1 MYNNNAV
8 YDFSVFEEQKRARKA
23 QVFELPSVETR
34 RKNKQFEKLKFYGKC
49 LSLLLTSATVI
60 SGFLFGQAKLVE
72 YNSIISNKS
81 AELEEFKSRN
91 KQLEMKLNEVTAPK
105 SMLDDQTSQF
115 VETVTISSGDKAQ
128 IS

>member
-8 YDFSVFEEQKRARKA
+8 YDFSVFEEQRKIKKA
-23 QVFELPSVETR
+23 QIFELPSIETR

-49 LSLLLTSATVI
+49 LSLLLTSATVVG
-60 SGFLFGQAKLVE
+60 GFLFGQAKLVE

-91 KQLEMKLNEVTAPK
+91 KQLEMKLNEITAPK
-105 SMLDDQTSQF
+105 SMSNDQTSQF

>member
-1 MYNNNAV
+1 MYDNNAV
-8 YDFSVFEEQKRARKA
+8 YDFSVFEEQRKIKKA
-23 QVFELPSVETR
+23 QIFELPSVETR

-49 LSLLLTSATVI
+49 LSLLLTSATVVG
-60 SGFLFGQAKLVE
+60 GFLFGQAKLVE
-72 YNSIISNKS
+72 YKSVISNKS

-91 KQLEMKLNEVTAPK
+91 KQLEMKLNEITAPK
-105 SMLDDQTSQF
+105 SMSNDQTSQF

>member
-1 MYNNNAV
+1 M
-8 YDFSVFEEQKRARKA
+8 
-23 QVFELPSVETR
+23 
-34 RKNKQFEKLKFYGKC
+34 
-49 LSLLLTSATVI
+49 SLLLTSATVI

-105 SMLDDQTSQF
+105 SMSDDQTSQF